1 MLERIKR
8 IINEERLDSF
18 ITAIFQYGDWVKLLA
33 NGDETLYANNELWSE
48 DELRKNLIQDTK
60 TKFFIK
66 RNYGA

>member
-18 ITAIFQYGDWVKLLA
+18 VTAIFQYGDWVKLLA

-48 DELRKNLIQDTK
+48 DELKKNLI
-60 TKFFIK
+60 
-66 RNYGA
+66 